1 MPRRS
6 PATLSADAPL
16 RDAIVAAGTRLRRS
30 GLIAATEGNLSVRL
44 DAERLLITPTARRKW
59 ELSADALVVVSAAP
73 DAPISGASSDVRIHR
88 AIYATRPD
96 VTAVAHAHLPA
107 SMGLTLAG
115 EIPDPAALPETALF
129 LGRLPFLPFGEP
141 GSADLAGRVAAAF
154 AQDLERLPVAVLLE
168 RHGAV
173 AVGTETGAG
182 AVAQALDRLELVE
195 VLCRAWRD
203 ALLIRAARAAVGSSG
218 ES

>member
-6 PATLSADAPL
+6 SSPSEDARL
-16 RDAIVAAGTRLRRS
+16 RDAIVAAGARLWTT

-59 ELSADALVVVSAAP
+59 ELGADELVVVSSAA
-73 DAPISGASSDVRIHR
+73 DAPPGGASSDVRIHR
-88 AIYATRPD
+88 AIYAARPD

-115 EIPDPAALPETALF
+115 EIPDPSALPETALF

-141 GSADLAGRVAAAF
+141 GSADLAGSVSAAF
-154 AQDLERLPVAVLLE
+154 AGGEGTLPVALLLE
-168 RHGAV
+168 RHGAIAIGADSGPG
-173 AVGTETGAG
+173 AVGQ
-182 AVAQALDRLELVE
+182 AVDRLELVE
-195 VLCRAWRD
+195 VLCRTWRD
-203 ALLIRAARAAVGSSG
+203 ALLIRAARAAGAPSAGS
-218 ES
+218 